1 MAGSIGSRAR
11 LFLKTYLRNPDISA
25 ATLDEETVLMSTE
38 GNRYFSLNTLG
49 TDIWELLEQPISK
62 QEIIDVIRG
71 NYDVDEEQAR
81 QDVTEFLEALES
93 RKLISI
99 Q

>member
-1 MAGSIGSRAR
+1 MKA
-11 LFLKTYLRNPDISA
+11 YLQSSDISA

-38 GNRYFSLNTLG
+38 GNRYFSLNALG
-49 TDIWELLEQPISK
+49 TDIWELLAQPRTAP
-62 QEIIDVIRG
+62 EIVETIQA

-81 QDVTEFLEALES
+81 RDVNEFLEVLES
-93 RKLISI
+93 RKLISV

>member
-1 MAGSIGSRAR
+1 
-11 LFLKTYLRNPDISA
+11 
-25 ATLDEETVLMSTE
+25 MSTE
-38 GNRYFSLNTLG
+38 GNRYFSLSTLG

-81 QDVTEFLEALES
+81 QDITEFLEALES

>member
-1 MAGSIGSRAR
+1 
-11 LFLKTYLRNPDISA
+11 
-25 ATLDEETVLMSTE
+25 MSTE